1 VSLLAESATF
11 ARFLRGLPAFLRGRI
26 NLEQAQAIV
35 RQRMA
40 EREANFLASVERG
53 VFQNARSP
61 YRSLLRMAGCEAA
74 DLHAMVHD
82 RGVEGT
88 LAALRE
94 AGVYVTFE
102 EFKGT
107 EPIVRGDTVVEPEPE
122 DFDNPTF
129 TKYYQVSTGGST
141 GRGRR
146 VMMDLDYL
154 TARLPMQH
162 IVDDIHGF
170 MGVPSAIWFEIP
182 PGNGLD
188 SVLLRVPYGN
198 VPERWFTPIWSGATG
213 PGFRFRAATQTIV
226 EYTRLRGYRIPRP
239 EYLPL
244 DRAEVIAR
252 WAEATL
258 RKHGR
263 CGVRAHVSKVL
274 RVALAAKDLGID
286 LTGATL
292 SGGGEPPTPAKVRQ
306 IRETGA
312 RFVSNYYFTEAGPV
326 GMGCTASSDPN
337 DQHLLMDHLA
347 MIQGKR
353 NVPGFDVAIEPFC
366 YTTLLATAPKLLLNV
381 EIDDYGTVATR
392 ACGCPFEALGFT
404 THMSDIRSFRKLTG
418 EGVTLIGSDMER
430 ILEEDLPSRFG
441 GSPLDYQLVEEE
453 DERGFTRLT
462 LLVHPSVDLR
472 DEQAV
477 VELVLASLAG
487 RGAAAQVSHAIWA
500 QAGTLRVRREKPR
513 TTSRGKSM
521 PLELRR
527 AGSEQSS

>member
-1 VSLLAESATF
+1 MSLLAESTTF
-11 ARFLRGLPAFLRGRI
+11 LRFLRGLPGFLRGRI
-26 NLEQAQAIV
+26 TLDEARAIV
-35 RQRMA
+35 RHRMA
-40 EREANFLASVERG
+40 NREANFVASVERG
-53 VFQNARSP
+53 VFGNPRSP
-61 YRSLLRMAGCEAA
+61 YRKLLEVAGCEPG
-74 DLHAMVHD
+74 DLASMVRD

-88 LAALRE
+88 LKELRS

-107 EPIVRGDTVVEPEPE
+107 QPIVRGDTVIEPRPE
-122 DFDNPTF
+122 DFDNPGF
-129 TKYYQVSTGGST
+129 TRYYQVSTGGST

-146 VMMDLDYL
+146 VLMDLDYL

-162 IVDDIHGF
+162 IVDAFHGF

-188 SVLLRVPYGN
+188 SVLLRVPFRN
-198 VPERWFTPIWSGATG
+198 VPERWFTPIWSGRTG
-213 PGFRFRAATQTIV
+213 PGFRFRAATRTIV
-226 EYTRLRGYRIPRP
+226 TYARMRGFDIPKP

-244 DRAEVIAR
+244 AGAATIAR

-258 RKHGR
+258 KKHGK

-274 RVALAAKDLGID
+274 RVALAAKELGID

-347 MIQGKR
+347 MIQGQR
-353 NVPGFDVAIEPFC
+353 EVPGFDVAIEPFC
-366 YTTLLATAPKLLLNV
+366 YTTLLPTAPKLLLNV
-381 EIDDYGTVATR
+381 EIDDYGTVETR
-392 ACGCPFEALGFT
+392 QCGCPFESLGFT
-404 THMSDIRSFRKLTG
+404 THIRDIRSFRKLTG

-430 ILEEDLPSRFG
+430 ILEDDLPSRFG

-462 LLVHPSVDLR
+462 LLVNPSVQLR

-477 VELVLASLAG
+477 VDTVLAALAG

-500 QAGTLRVRREKPR
+500 QAGTLRVRREMPR
-513 TTSRGKSM
+513 TTSRGKLM
-521 PLELRR
+521 PLEVRR
-527 AGSEQSS
+527 SPAQPT